1 MTSIRKFAY
10 ATLLALTT
18 LSFAP
23 SRASAQEAASGQFTL
38 PHDVHWQN
46 AVVPA
51 GDYRFSLKSGGPAGV
66 LVLSKLSGARTG
78 FMFLVNDTDETRPS
92 DLNQLVL
99 EETPEGSYVSVM
111 HLPEF
116 GVTLRFRVRSY
127 AAEKQ
132 VAQVATAPSAAMQ

>member
-1 MTSIRKFAY
+1 MISIRKFAY

-23 SRASAQEAASGQFTL
+23 CLARAQGPLQGRFTL

-51 GDYRFSLKSGGPAGV
+51 GDYQYSLSDGMEV
-66 LVLSKLSGARTG
+66 LRLSKLSGPRTG
-78 FMFLVNDTDETRPS
+78 FMFLVRETGETRPS

-99 EETPEGSYVSVM
+99 EKTPEGSYVSAM
-111 HLPEF
+111 YLPELGMRLHF
-116 GVTLRFRVRSY
+116 SVPLH
-127 AAEKQ
+127 AEKE
-132 VAQVATAPSAAMQ
+132 VAKAAPPAAMQ